1 MSQTL
6 VVIIGPTGI
15 GKTDVAVNLA
25 RQFKSEII
33 SADSRQVYREM
44 KIGTAIPSENQR
56 KTIKHHLIQTR
67 SIHDYYNASMFEIEV
82 LDLLKELFVK
92 NDILMLVGGSGLYI
106 DAVCKGID
114 DIPTVDPEVRKNLV
128 EKYKNAGI
136 ESLRMELKI
145 LDPVYYSESDLKNYK
160 RILKALEISIMTG
173 QPYSSFLKNQAKK
186 RDFQIVKIG
195 LTRERNELYEII
207 NQRVDTMVDS
217 GLVEEARKLFKY
229 KGANALN
236 TVGYKELFDY
246 FDEEQTLEK
255 AIDLIKR
262 NSRRYAKRQLSW
274 FSRDK
279 EIRWF
284 HPDER
289 GEIIRFISEQV
300 KV

>member
-33 SADSRQVYREM
+33 SADSRQIYREM
-44 KIGTAIPSENQR
+44 EIGTAIPSANHR

-82 LDLLKELFVK
+82 LDLLKELFAK

-114 DIPTVDPEVRKNLV
+114 DIPTVDPEVRKDLV
-128 EKYKNAGI
+128 KKYNNEGI

-145 LDPVYYSESDLKNYK
+145 LDPVYYSKADLKNYK

-173 QPYSSFLKNQAKK
+173 QPYSSFLKKQAKK
-186 RDFQIVKIG
+186 RDFQIAKIG

-229 KGANALN
+229 KGINALN
-236 TVGYKELFDY
+236 TVGYKELFDH
-246 FDEEQTLEK
+246 FDKEHTLEE

-279 EIRWF
+279 EIKWF
-284 HPDER
+284 HPDATED
-289 GEIIRFISEQV
+289 IIHLIE
-300 KV
+300 KKK